1 MDDSQLVTLRLE
13 PGNYLQFQPNTGAQC
28 NVIPVD
34 LYKKATKDYKL
45 ERVTPLNT
53 QLAAYGGSKLKVVG
67 QVHIQVW
74 RDNHKW
80 QLNCKLVDS
89 KAIRPLLGQ
98 KACMGMKTIQYMDN
112 DEINKPQTGNSLVYS
127 LESKPEMPLTREKLI
142 EQYPEIFSDGVGK
155 LAGEHHIRIDSSVD
169 PVQHAPRMYQ

>member
-1 MDDSQLVTLRLE
+1 MQITVTTTPRKFVRAVDDDSEPEVFYAEHISAVDLDDSQLVTVRLE
-13 PGNYLQFQPNTGAQC
+13 SCNYFRFQPDTGAQC

-67 QVHIQVW
+67 QVRIRVW
-74 RDNHKW
+74 RDSYKC
-80 QLNCKLVDS
+80 QLDCKLVDI
-89 KAIRPLLGQ
+89 KAIRPLLGR
-98 KACMGMKTIQYMDN
+98 KAFVGMKIIQYMDN

-127 LESKPEMPLTREKLI
+127 LESKPEMPLT
-142 EQYPEIFSDGVGK
+142 
-155 LAGEHHIRIDSSVD
+155 
-169 PVQHAPRMYQ
+169 